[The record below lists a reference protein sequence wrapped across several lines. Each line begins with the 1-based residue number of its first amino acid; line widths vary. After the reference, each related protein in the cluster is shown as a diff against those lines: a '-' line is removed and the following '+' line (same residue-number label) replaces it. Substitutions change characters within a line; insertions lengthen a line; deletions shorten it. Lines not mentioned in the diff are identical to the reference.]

1 MINDRLMSLVSIAS
15 PSRYDAC
22 GADLL
27 DFCRFPAG
35 WLALAAEMRACAL
48 GAAWHPAGSLPANE

>member
-1 MINDRLMSLVSIAS
+1 MSTVSIAS

-27 DFCRFPAG
+27 YFCRFPAG
-35 WLALAAEMRACAL
+35 RLALAAEMRSWRGLAPRRLAAC
-48 GAAWHPAGSLPANE
+48 